1 MDWVSHELLTK
12 QYATESKGPG
22 RYTRESAHHPEL
34 LVGLLQRGR
43 VLVGWVMVCWKVPW
57 KRYQIIINAGWGEI
71 TDNTEMKYCI
81 IPWVFCLTTEHSHCS
96 RWQSFWAQHLD
107 EREAAA
113 LPGDLTFG
121 GRWHHWWHLDE
132 IFEWLELGSF
142 CSQKFNN
149 HINHASL
156 KSAKIH
162 DFKVRSDLERNV
174 ADTEARLKNDIR
186 QKQQEAGS
194 SEWSKLQSPQK
205 MNSGLWEDWGCRTA
219 SRVEEWLGEPE
230 IFPVSF
236 SSLLEDSCWKF
247 GSCCFWCTK
256 SKICVPSQ
264 ISVFLKVR
272 ARKSFPPLLIPAGDE
287 SIVFM
292 CKLRPQFGDTSKITL
307 EYGRHCPCP
316 PGVYKNY
323 KTWWWI
329 IFRFIFLVG
338 GSVDFHPLDEV
349 RKPLAAWG
357 PWTCA
362 WVACREDRSKNW
374 WICRRRKAA
383 QS

>member
-1 MDWVSHELLTK
+1 MVRGVFADSSCAVWGGERSQWSHWLH
-12 QYATESKGPG
+12 QQGATCDQFGVATSCICSLAKRDFSLWNGLSQTAMSFSRNICHLSKGPG

-57 KRYQIIINAGWGEI
+57 KRYQIIIKAGWGEI

-107 EREAAA
+107 ERKAAA

-149 HINHASL
+149 HINHDSL

-194 SEWSKLQSPQK
+194 SVWSKLSLIQTPKSSKNELRPLRRLVLSNSKQS
-205 MNSGLWEDWGCRTA
+205 WGVAWRT
-219 SRVEEWLGEPE
+219 RD
-230 IFPVSF
+230 FF
-236 SSLLEDSCWKF
+236 
-247 GSCCFWCTK
+247 
-256 SKICVPSQ
+256 
-264 ISVFLKVR
+264 SVFFLSIGGQLLKVWV
-272 ARKSFPPLLIPAGDE
+272 LLFLMYEIQDLC
-287 SIVFM
+287 SISNFS
-292 CKLRPQFGDTSKITL
+292 LSEG
-307 EYGRHCPCP
+307 
-316 PGVYKNY
+316 
-323 KTWWWI
+323 
-329 IFRFIFLVG
+329 
-338 GSVDFHPLDEV
+338 
-349 RKPLAAWG
+349 
-357 PWTCA
+357 
-362 WVACREDRSKNW
+362 
-374 WICRRRKAA
+374 
-383 QS
+383 

>member
-1 MDWVSHELLTK
+1 MTVWSPQKSMISRSV
-12 QYATESKGPG
+12 ATWSAMWQTRKHGWRTTSARSSKRQG
-22 RYTRESAHHPEL
+22 
-34 LVGLLQRGR
+34 
-43 VLVGWVMVCWKVPW
+43 
-57 KRYQIIINAGWGEI
+57 
-71 TDNTEMKYCI
+71 
-81 IPWVFCLTTEHSHCS
+81 
-96 RWQSFWAQHLD
+96 
-107 EREAAA
+107 A
-113 LPGDLTFG
+113 LCDP
-121 GRWHHWWHLDE
+121 
-132 IFEWLELGSF
+132 
-142 CSQKFNN
+142 NYP
-149 HINHASL
+149 
-156 KSAKIH
+156 
-162 DFKVRSDLERNV
+162 
-174 ADTEARLKNDIR
+174 
-186 QKQQEAGS
+186 
-194 SEWSKLQSPQK
+194 WSKLQSPQK

-292 CKLRPQFGDTSKITL
+292 VKLRPQFGDTSKITL